1 MKIIITESQHKK
13 ILLESASENAMNKL
27 ETIRSFFIDLLKI
40 VKKQFGIDLEF
51 LLTWGTTI
59 GGFVQPVSEFIKGE
73 FPDITITNL
82 ALISTGVIITY
93 FTSNKKL
100 LGKVV
105 EKIKE
110 NGMIYEFNQMLKK
123 AGELKKVFFAFVES
137 LGLPMAKIANMLAYS
152 FLIPIIPELYEFAQG
167 HSDIDVV
174 DTVKRIVSYL
184 GLTTLGFSIKKL
196 SDSVVERFK
205 S

>member
-196 SDSVVERFK
+196 IDSVVERFK

>member
-13 ILLESASENAMNKL
+13 ILLESASENVMNKL
-27 ETIRSFFIDLLKI
+27 DSLRNFFTDILKT

-82 ALISTGVIITY
+82 ALISTGVIITH

-100 LGKVV
+100 LGKIV

-110 NGMIYEFNQMLKK
+110 NGMIYEFDQMLKK
-123 AGELKKVFFAFVES
+123 AGELKKVFLAFVES
-137 LGLPMAKIANMLAYS
+137 LALPMAKIANMLAYS

-174 DTVKRIVSYL
+174 ETVKRIVSYL
-184 GLTTLGFSIKKL
+184 GLTSLGFSVKKL
-196 SDSVVERFK
+196 ITITVERFK